1 MEIRTVKY
9 NLKSFIEEYIIL
21 HESKDKEGE
30 EKLLEDF
37 NNEFIKSSD
46 VVKQGMQM
54 FLFNSKIAK
63 EYEVLQGLATMCIRF
78 SQS

>member
-63 EYEVLQGLATMCIRF
+63 EYKVLQGLATMCIQF

>member
-63 EYEVLQGLATMCIRF
+63 EYEVLQGLATMCIQF